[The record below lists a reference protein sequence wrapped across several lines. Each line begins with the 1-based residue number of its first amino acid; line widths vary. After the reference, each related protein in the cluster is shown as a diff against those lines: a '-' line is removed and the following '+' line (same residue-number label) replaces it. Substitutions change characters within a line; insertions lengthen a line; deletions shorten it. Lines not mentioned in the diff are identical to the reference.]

1 MDRAL
6 WIIGLAIFWV
16 AMIGLMYVG
25 WRGRARRQKDRIG
38 ELPTVPA
45 TLGELL
51 VLPTTGLYVGSTIAP
66 SWQDRIAVGDLGFRA
81 TCEISRY
88 SGGILVERDG
98 ASAIWI
104 PEKSIR
110 AIRTENGLA
119 GKVMSKD
126 GVLVIRWELPSGT
139 EIDTGVRG
147 DDKTVYPDWVKP
159 VTASN
164 KTASNKTNDNEDASS
179 GDIEQNGKNA

>member
-1 MDRAL
+1 M
-6 WIIGLAIFWV
+6 
-16 AMIGLMYVG
+16 
-25 WRGRARRQKDRIG
+25 
-38 ELPTVPA
+38 T
-45 TLGELL
+45 
-51 VLPTTGLYVGSTIAP
+51 
-66 SWQDRIAVGDLGFRA
+66 
-81 TCEISRY
+81 
-88 SGGILVERDG
+88 G

-139 EIDTGVRG
+139 EIDTGVRVV
-147 DDKTVYPDWVKP
+147 TTRRFNPDWVKP

>member
-1 MDRAL
+1 MEMERVL
-6 WIIGLAIFWV
+6 WVVGLVIFWV
-16 AMIGLMYVG
+16 AMIGLMFIG

-38 ELPTVPA
+38 ELPPVPA
-45 TLGELL
+45 TLGELR

-88 SGGILVERDG
+88 AGGILIERDG

-104 PEKSIR
+104 PETSIR
-110 AIRTENGLA
+110 AVRTENGLA

-147 DDKTVYPDWVKP
+147 DDKTVYPDWV
-159 VTASN
+159 ALS
-164 KTASNKTNDNEDASS
+164 AHSNKTNNNEDAGS
-179 GDIEQNGKNA
+179 GEIEQNGKNA